1 MDSRMNEDLAW
12 LRVQDMQLEAENRRL
27 MSGASSSRKV
37 SALRRLIVRTI
48 ANVRSREAATQTA
61 ARRTVKTQHHAQ
73 CDGAPVGLLFG

>member
-27 MSGASSSRKV
+27 MSGASWSRKV

-48 ANVRSREAATQTA
+48 ANVRSREAATRTA
-61 ARRTVKTQHHAQ
+61 ARRTVKTQHHA
-73 CDGAPVGLLFG
+73 